1 MNVPL
6 RKSGLLIAAGALVA
20 AALVF
25 GETALAQEPH
35 TPTELWEQY
44 PLDPEPSQPDDEAPQ
59 ARGQRDDGAPAV
71 GGEGDAAATDEEP
84 FPILQLVVALSLILL
99 GAALALGVFT
109 RRLQVPERLSE
120 RLGATRLA
128 SSRYSLRSVA
138 ASRTPPGARL
148 PHGPR
153 ARPGPARSA
162 AVAEARTEFAGEP
175 AKLPKPMT
183 AHEKPSLRTAP
194 PAKPAGAG
202 KPWAAVSAPKPAR
215 PAKPKPPPAKP
226 AGAGKPSAAVRA
238 PKPARPA
245 KPKPPPAKPAGA
257 GKPSA
262 AVSAPK
268 PAKPAKPKPP
278 PAKPAGAGKPSA
290 AVSAPKPARPAK
302 SAPQE
307 MPRVT
312 RLPRTRERSPGAR
325 TRLRSVREQSR
336 PHAAVAPARKK
347 LQCSIFGWRDGQIAD
362 FYAVAW
368 GLQGHNW
375 VVERSPRFEWVAG
388 ETPPAAYQAHA
399 VLVAALRRSGWR
411 PVGDEGAW
419 YRQRFEREID
429 PPGGLER

>member
-6 RKSGLLIAAGALVA
+6 RKSGLLLAAGALVA

-25 GETALAQEPH
+25 GETAVAQETQ

-44 PLDPEPSQPDDEAPQ
+44 PLDPEPSQPGDEAPQ
-59 ARGQRDDGAPAV
+59 PRDQRDDGAPAV
-71 GGEGDAAATDEEP
+71 GGDGDAAATDEEP
-84 FPILQLVVALSLILL
+84 FLLLQLVLALSLILL
-99 GAALALGVFT
+99 GVAGALGLFT
-109 RRLQVPERLSE
+109 RRLQVPKRLSE
-120 RLGATRLA
+120 RLGATRQA
-128 SSRYSLRSVA
+128 SPRYRLRSVA
-138 ASRTPPGARL
+138 ASRK
-148 PHGPR
+148 PR
-153 ARPGPARSA
+153 A
-162 AVAEARTEFAGEP
+162 EFAGEP
-175 AKLPKPMT
+175 AKLPKPKT
-183 AHEKPSLRTAP
+183 AHEKPSLHTAP

-202 KPWAAVSAPKPAR
+202 KPSGAVS
-215 PAKPKPPPAKP
+215 
-226 AGAGKPSAAVRA
+226 A

-268 PAKPAKPKPP
+268 PARPAKPKPPPTKPAKPKPPPAKPKPP

-302 SAPQE
+302 SAPAQE

-336 PHAAVAPARKK
+336 PHAAVAPAKKK
-347 LQCSIFGWRDGQIAD
+347 LKCSIFGWRDGQIAD

-388 ETPPAAYQAHA
+388 ETPPAAYEAHA

-411 PVGDEGAW
+411 PVGGEGAW

-429 PPGGLER
+429 PPGG